1 MAHLWAAVAGNSSI
15 MADHIALKLV
25 GANGYCV
32 TEAGFGADIGT
43 WHLEASINTLKHL

>member
-1 MAHLWAAVAGNSSI
+1 